1 VTSPDEHARRARRTW
16 ASGNWDSCAQLI
28 APVGAVVL
36 DRIGVE
42 SSLELLDVGTGNGSS
57 IAIPAAQRGARVV
70 GSDVTPELFETGRR
84 LAAEAGVELEWVEA
98 DAQDLP
104 FGDGRFDRV
113 TSTFGAMF
121 APDHR
126 RAAAELVRVCRP
138 GGRIGMTT
146 WATEG
151 FFGGVFTLTGELSPP
166 PRPGAGTPPEWGADE
181 HVRAMFGNAGVE
193 AEIAR
198 EQVDFLFADE
208 ADAVGRYT
216 TDFGPFVALRAII
229 EPQGRWEEFVERFA
243 ALVARY
249 ARPHG
254 DGIAVVGDYLLITAE
269 R

>member
-1 VTSPDEHARRARRTW
+1 MASADDHARRARRTW
-16 ASGNWDSCAQLI
+16 SGGNWDSCARLV
-28 APVGAVVL
+28 APVGPVVL
-36 DRIGVE
+36 DRIGIE
-42 SSLELLDVGTGNGSS
+42 PGQELLDVGTGNGSS

-70 GSDVTPELFETGRR
+70 ASDVTPELFATGRR
-84 LAAEAGVELEWVEA
+84 RAAEESVEIEWVEA

-104 FGDGRFDRV
+104 FADGRFDRV

-121 APDHR
+121 APDHG

-151 FFGGVFTLTGELSPP
+151 FFGGVFTLTGTFAPP
-166 PRPGAGTPPEWGADE
+166 PRPGAGTPPEWGSDD
-181 HVRAMFGNAGVE
+181 HVRAMFGAAGVE
-193 AEIAR
+193 VGIAR
-198 EQVDFLFADE
+198 EQVDFTFASE
-208 ADAVGRYT
+208 ADALDRYVN
-216 TDFGPFVALRAII
+216 DFGPFVALRRII
-229 EPQGRWEEFVERFA
+229 EPQGRWDEFVDRFA

-249 ARPHG
+249 ARPDG